1 LMVDGMGHDL
11 PRALWPTLV
20 DAICGHCAEHQPTA

>member
-1 LMVDGMGHDL
+1 MGHDL